1 MVYLG
6 KHTMPVFLFKGWL
19 EALSGDKIKFNVFH
33 RYPAATTFRVYLSC
47 PDCKF
52 GLKYDQVEI
61 LDIGNILQ
69 LAFSLSEQF
78 QNDMQNSRNL
88 SLLGSMREEEI
99 VSKSGKRRRCSS
111 WLRKKHSSFSI
122 CWARDTIVGT
132 YEGKFFNRAM
142 DIFRQFQKLSI
153 NNRNAFWW

>member
-19 EALSGDKIKFNVFH
+19 EALSGDKIKFNVIH
-33 RYPAATTFRVYLSC
+33 RYPAATTLRVYLSC

-99 VSKSGKRRRCSS
+99 VSRNGKRRRCSS
-111 WLRKKHSSFSI
+111 WLRKKIFILFYLLSQGHN
-122 CWARDTIVGT
+122 CGHLW
-132 YEGKFFNRAM
+132 GKVLQQS
-142 DIFRQFQKLSI
+142 DGHFQAIPK
-153 NNRNAFWW
+153 AQY